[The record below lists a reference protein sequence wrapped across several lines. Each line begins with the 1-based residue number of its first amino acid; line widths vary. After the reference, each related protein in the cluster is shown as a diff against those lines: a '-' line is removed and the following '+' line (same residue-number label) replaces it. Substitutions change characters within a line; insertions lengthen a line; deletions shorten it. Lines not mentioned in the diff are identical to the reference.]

1 MTTTTTEISSILLD
15 LEPVDDIDALDR
27 EMISC
32 FEELKTTIAEKSEI
46 ELHNE
51 LQEKASQSMTKHA
64 QLAKG
69 LLYGILS
76 DSSNANEYFRYL
88 NFIVRDGFAYIV
100 GKLKYLAALPR
111 FCKMNVK
118 TRSQLLWIVDQLT
131 GMNVQGIDSLYTIL
145 LRQIR
150 GGDVTPKNVSFCEAM
165 VDLLSKNRQW
175 MNLFP
180 VVIASSFYTFIRVI
194 LDHGKHLEL
203 RQKETDFCV
212 YLMRE
217 KFTECSNIGRDLIR
231 SLQDVARIPEF
242 EQLWI
247 DLFYRP
253 EKISPHFRGKP
264 ALCDSVLCMYSSVLN
279 NRNTGVWHILS
290 VPTPKIYLQS
300 RLTFDMELKLLHIM
314 ENLRWGRH
322 QRNMQ
327 WFINRYLSTP
337 DSETLYCDLIRYICG
352 VYHPTNAVLASDI
365 VPRYVIVGGLIRGIK
380 SHAAASNAKL
390 ALFYDWLF
398 YDPNVD
404 NIMNIEPAVLLM
416 ERSVE
421 KYAFITSILLEFLQ
435 FIVEEYYPEKAND
448 IKLHVRSA
456 MQTIMEK
463 GVIRSFNNMLENRGI
478 PNSVRQGINQILGNV
493 ISQNS
498 LNNPSLD
505 STDTQINSG
514 GFDDDK
520 DPFQMD
526 IKSSF
531 TGQLG
536 HAFQEDPEE
545 DNSEEEVVEEE
556 MASNYSSTGLNEGG
570 STNEFISTDSDQNDR
585 FKSFDGVSGM
595 EAEQEPGKFDGNDDQ
610 REDLDQDALEVGD
623 ELEEQYEED
632 MEDIADPEE
641 EEDEEEEN
649 DDEASLW
656 LFGDLLKDFRSATT
670 DEETTKAESLLK
682 EILEVFAKTAVPPEK
697 LAPSLSRSMK
707 RSTFTDLDQDYFT
720 QDDEENK
727 DLISILLDQ
736 TWASSS
742 DHVLETRMMTLLS
755 LMSKK
760 IEAIGFRWI
769 LHISKHSER
778 DSEGKFEKA
787 LLEKYTTFATFEDA
801 PLEDQLLK
809 DMTNL
814 QESQINLFYEILPYI
829 FRKYAEI
836 CIGNTGFL
844 HLAVAMMDPSQVYH
858 LMTSLNS
865 DELVMFGQLDYEASV
880 APTLEWETFE
890 QICVWQLIA
899 AEIAGKIEPVEML
912 FSSLFG
918 KLKADAN
925 PEALNGLLALLRTVP
940 PTKQIVSTLG
950 NHRDGGYDPFFR
962 SCLTQWSRLWS
973 DSLAQAFGDIFLELA
988 SELKAGVIENSDI
1001 MERSKIHLDSL
1012 HLWLSTI
1019 KLSGSALEEFTERLL
1034 KDSPVT
1040 TPLKSIVNAFDFQQ
1054 LYPVFYTDEIDIE
1067 TNSAEELG
1075 STGEP
1080 ASPAITKRETRS
1092 SKRRVKQSDGPGPL
1106 SKRKRSAIV
1115 LSDSE

>member
-1 MTTTTTEISSILLD
+1 MTTTSEICSILLD
-15 LEPVDDIDALDR
+15 LEPVDDIDALDK
-27 EMISC
+27 EMAAC

-76 DSSNANEYFRYL
+76 DSANANEYFRYL

-118 TRSQLLWIVDQLT
+118 TRSQLLWMVDQLT

-150 GGDVTPKNVSFCEAM
+150 GGDVTQKNLSFCEAM

-194 LDHGKHLEL
+194 LDHGKYLEL

-212 YLMRE
+212 YLLRE
-217 KFTECSNIGRDLIR
+217 KFIECSNIGRDLIR
-231 SLQDVARIPEF
+231 ALQDVARIPEF
-242 EQLWI
+242 EQIWI

-253 EKISPHFRGKP
+253 EKISPHFR
-264 ALCDSVLCMYSSVLN
+264 
-279 NRNTGVWHILS
+279 GVWHILS

-314 ENLRWGRH
+314 ESLRWGRH
-322 QRNMQ
+322 QRNLQ
-327 WFINRYLSTP
+327 WFISRYLSTP

-365 VPRYVIVGGLIRGIK
+365 VPRYVIIGGLIRGIK

-398 YDPNVD
+398 YDPNID

-435 FIVEEYYPEKAND
+435 FVVEEYYPEKAND

-463 GVIRSFNNMLENRGI
+463 GVIRSFNNMLGNPAI
-478 PNSVRQGINQILGNV
+478 PSSVRQGISQILGNV
-493 ISQNS
+493 VNQNS

-505 STDTQINSG
+505 SSEPQATSSG
-514 GFDDDK
+514 FEDDK

-526 IKSSF
+526 IQSSF

-536 HAFQEDPEE
+536 QAFQEDPEE
-545 DNSEEEVVEEE
+545 ENGAEETAEEDV
-556 MASNYSSTGLNEGG
+556 ASSYSGLTEGENNESG
-570 STNEFISTDSDQNDR
+570 FIEGDQNENSNPYDEMSMD
-585 FKSFDGVSGM
+585 FNGM
-595 EAEQEPGKFDGNDDQ
+595 ENQQESDVLEGAN
-610 REDLDQDALEVGD
+610 EDFET
-623 ELEEQYEED
+623 EEQYEEGTENEASLD
-632 MEDIADPEE
+632 VENEEEEGEGEGEE
-641 EEDEEEEN
+641 EEDEEEESV
-649 DDEASLW
+649 DEASLW
-656 LFGDLLKDFRSATT
+656 LFGDLLKDFREATT
-670 DEETTKAESLLK
+670 NEEIEKSETLLK
-682 EILEVFAKTAVPPEK
+682 EILEVFAKTAVPPEN
-697 LAPSLSRSMK
+697 LAPSLSRAVRK
-707 RSTFTDLDQDYFT
+707 STLTDLDQDYFT
-720 QDDEENK
+720 QDEESK

-736 TWASSS
+736 AWTSSS
-742 DHVLETRMMTLLS
+742 DPALETRMLTLLN
-755 LMSKK
+755 K
-760 IEAIGFRWI
+760 ISGKVEAVGFRWI
-769 LHISKHSER
+769 LCIFKHSVHG
-778 DSEGKFEKA
+778 SKNKFDNV
-787 LLEKYTTFATFEDA
+787 LLDKYTAFATVEDA
-801 PLEDQLLK
+801 PLKEQLLK
-809 DMTNL
+809 DMTSL
-814 QESQINLFYEILPYI
+814 QESQINLFYEVLPYI
-829 FRKYAEI
+829 FKKYPEI
-836 CIGNTGFL
+836 CVGNTDFL
-844 HLAVAMMDPSQVYH
+844 HLAVAMMDPSQVYQ

-865 DELVMFGQLDYEASV
+865 DELTMFGQSDYETSV
-880 APTLEWETFE
+880 GPTLEWETFE

-899 AEIAGKIEPVEML
+899 AEIAGKTELVEML
-912 FSSLFG
+912 FASLFD
-918 KLKADAN
+918 KLQADAN

-950 NHRDGGYDPFFR
+950 NHRDGGSDPFFR

-973 DSLAQAFGDIFLELA
+973 DSLAQAFGDIFLEIA
-988 SELKAGVIENSDI
+988 TEIKAGANDESELMD
-1001 MERSKIHLDSL
+1001 RSKIHLDSL
-1012 HLWLSTI
+1012 HLWLSSVQ
-1019 KLSGSALEEFTERLL
+1019 LSGSALEEFTERLL

-1040 TPLKSIVNAFDFQQ
+1040 APLKTIVNSFDFQQ
-1054 LYPVFYTDEIDIE
+1054 LYPVFYIDEIDIE
-1067 TNSAEELG
+1067 ANSAEELG
-1075 STGEP
+1075 SLNEQP
-1080 ASPAITKRETRS
+1080 SPVITKRETRS
-1092 SKRRVKQSDGPGPL
+1092 SKRRGKQSDGPGPL